1 MNNGNWIQG
10 ADPTF
15 SIGRITRLN
24 GKTPKRKEMIS
35 SAPTEN
41 STAKC
46 ARTKKLLPWY
56 DSRTYNARPHESL
69 SAKLREPYTK
79 AHPLRSSPTRV
90 LSMLIAV
97 TCNYNNKITN

>member
-1 MNNGNWIQG
+1 
-10 ADPTF
+10 
-15 SIGRITRLN
+15 
-24 GKTPKRKEMIS
+24 MIS
-35 SAPTEN
+35 SVPTEN

-46 ARTKKLLPWY
+46 SRTKKFLPWY

-79 AHPLRSSPTRV
+79 AHPLRSSPTRI

-97 TCNYNNKITN
+97 TCNYNNKIKTEILKQKIDNYG